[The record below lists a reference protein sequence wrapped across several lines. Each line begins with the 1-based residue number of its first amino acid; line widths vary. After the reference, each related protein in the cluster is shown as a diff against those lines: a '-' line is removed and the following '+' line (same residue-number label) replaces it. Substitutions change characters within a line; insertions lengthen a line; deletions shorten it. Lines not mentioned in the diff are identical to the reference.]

1 MTSTRAPVV
10 FIHGLWL
17 HASSWQPWQEL
28 FAEAGYE
35 PSAPGWPGDAD
46 TVEATR
52 ANPDSVANKGI
63 DDVTNHYAKIID
75 GLPAKPILI
84 GHSFGGL
91 IAEKLLGMDRGAAAI
106 GIDAAQIKGV
116 LQLPLAQ
123 LRGSLT
129 IFGNPA
135 TGHKA
140 LSLTAKEF
148 RDSFANALTHA

>member
-1 MTSTRAPVV
+1 MTSTKAPVV

-52 ANPDSVANKGI
+52 ADPDSVANHGI

-75 GLPAKPILI
+75 GLPTPPILI

-106 GIDAAQIKGV
+106 GIDAAQRVGRGVDGEAVLLQQPDDLTPAGGVRPRAV
-116 LQLPLAQ
+116 LQHDDGP
-123 LRGSLT
+123 G
-129 IFGNPA
+129 PA
-135 TGHKA
+135 GPA
-140 LSLTAKEF
+140 EDA
-148 RDSFANALTHA
+148 